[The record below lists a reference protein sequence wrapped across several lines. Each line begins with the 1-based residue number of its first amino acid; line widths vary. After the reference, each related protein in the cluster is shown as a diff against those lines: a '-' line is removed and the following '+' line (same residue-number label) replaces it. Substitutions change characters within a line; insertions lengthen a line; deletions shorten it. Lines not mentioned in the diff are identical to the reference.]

1 MDVVRLG
8 SALRALRRKRG
19 WTQAEVARRAR
30 VSQAAVSRAERGEAL
45 SLTGRSLKAIAEA
58 LGARYD
64 PRIVWQ
70 GEGLDR
76 LLDAAHAG
84 LVDRVVELLRANDWQ
99 VIPEATFN
107 IYGERGSI
115 DILAFHPASG
125 SLLIVEVKSVVP
137 DMQGL
142 LASLDRKDRLARQIA
157 GMHTWSPRSISRLIV
172 LPEDRTAR
180 RRVTEHAATLDAAYP
195 DRTIAVRRWLRDPE
209 GRISGLV
216 FVSGAKRAA
225 TRHRLRMRRAA

>member
-1 MDVVRLG
+1 M
-8 SALRALRRKRG
+8 
-19 WTQAEVARRAR
+19 
-30 VSQAAVSRAERGEAL
+30 
-45 SLTGRSLKAIAEA
+45 
-58 LGARYD
+58 
-64 PRIVWQ
+64 WQ